1 MSGQWVAGCVRAR
14 ALARRRLGSDGARRI
29 ASSGSLH
36 EALTQLAHS
45 PYGHDV
51 RTGLSLTEAQHMVAR
66 TLLWNLRVLAG
77 WLPGPGA
84 ALLRTLA
91 GWFEIANTD
100 ELLHARSGG
109 AEGPMFELGALATA
123 WPRLRTAGS
132 PAELRAALAA
142 SPWQDPCGQDP
153 LTIRLGMRASWAAR
167 VAALPG
173 PASSWA
179 AAAAALLLASEK
191 FASGRELP
199 DSGRAQVSALLGS
212 AAVRAATLD
221 EMARGLPHSARW
233 VLPPGTDPVDLWRAE
248 SRWWAQV
255 ERDGSALLACYQF
268 SAEPALGVAAVLAV
282 DARRLRAALEM
293 AARGGHPLDTYAAVA
308 EDAVTDDAPT

>member
-1 MSGQWVAGCVRAR
+1 MAPKVPCSSLVR
-14 ALARRRLGSDGARRI
+14 
-29 ASSGSLH
+29 
-36 EALTQLAHS
+36 
-45 PYGHDV
+45 
-51 RTGLSLTEAQHMVAR
+51 
-66 TLLWNLRVLAG
+66 
-77 WLPGPGA
+77 
-84 ALLRTLA
+84 
-91 GWFEIANTD
+91 
-100 ELLHARSGG
+100 
-109 AEGPMFELGALATA
+109 
-123 WPRLRTAGS
+123 WPRPGRGCEPPES

-179 AAAAALLLASEK
+179 AAGAALLLASEK

-199 DSGRAQVSALLGS
+199 DSGRAQVSALLGT

-221 EMARGLPHSARW
+221 EMARGMPHSARW